1 MKRKMDVWQVIS
13 FAILGLYAL
22 FLILPLFRLLRNSV
36 IGPEGGFSLEYFRTF
51 FTSKTYYGTL
61 INSFWVSL
69 TSTIT
74 SLILGT
80 LFAYFYNLFEIRGR
94 TFLQTIALLL
104 KYKETAKAMRYAA
117 AKAPEARGYED
128 PEELFRELEE

>member
-51 FTSKTYYGTL
+51 FTVYY
-61 INSFWVSL
+61 F
-69 TSTIT
+69 
-74 SLILGT
+74 
-80 LFAYFYNLFEIRGR
+80 FFR
-94 TFLQTIALLL
+94 LLN
-104 KYKETAKAMRYAA
+104 T
-117 AKAPEARGYED
+117 
-128 PEELFRELEE
+128 